1 MSATPIAISPPHAYI
16 DGAQAAPESG
26 ETFETMTPATGQ
38 VLAEIAACGPA
49 DIDRAVSSARR
60 AFDGGEWSRRAPAE
74 KPPPSTTRM
83 NTVKLVSRS
92 MGQST

>member
-26 ETFETMTPATGQ
+26 ETFETMSPATGQ

-49 DIDRAVSSARR
+49 DIDRACLLLDARLMAGSGAVAPRPSA
-60 AFDGGEWSRRAPAE
+60 
-74 KPPPSTTRM
+74 
-83 NTVKLVSRS
+83 SRS
-92 MGQST
+92 CFAWPS